1 MVQFIVFLLSV
12 GTASL
17 LFSKR
22 YKVIPLY
29 MFVVFLFTLDY
40 ANFYLK
46 IDSSLSGYMIK
57 IYAEILFLFTVVY
70 FFVRTS
76 KIGKAKN
83 VILVIFVF
91 VVVTIVIGMS
101 YNGVLNAIL
110 VWRSSILPIML
121 PLLLCYSKIVT
132 IDTMKKLMKFVCVLT
147 LLNTSLALFQY
158 ITFNGD
164 PQSSW
169 RYDFLV
175 DARQNNES
183 NTEERF
189 VTYQIVREDKLR
201 ASGVFVSALHYS
213 YLAALSAFY
222 VFLQM
227 MAVRKNKFIF
237 YSLYS
242 TLFIFFVAGML
253 ASQVR
258 ASLIMLA
265 LCLISYFFCTNR
277 SLDNIYFSVKKT
289 IALIVVS
296 YTALFAVL
304 FKFGAD
310 SLDASAAGR
319 APQYIKAI
327 SDFSVLGAGLG
338 KYRGQFDSDIVYG
351 VITFGVFYF
360 IIPLVFINLFKKA
373 YSKQVKQGYSNN
385 AIVILGFCVAI
396 SVAIVSLFQH
406 LSGSIFYY
414 VAWLLLITSATRKS
428 SNFSKSI
435 NQLPTIGSYS
445 NMVSK

>member
-1 MVQFIVFLLSV
+1 
-12 GTASL
+12 
-17 LFSKR
+17 
-22 YKVIPLY
+22 
-29 MFVVFLFTLDY
+29 
-40 ANFYLK
+40 
-46 IDSSLSGYMIK
+46 
-57 IYAEILFLFTVVY
+57 
-70 FFVRTS
+70 
-76 KIGKAKN
+76 
-83 VILVIFVF
+83 
-91 VVVTIVIGMS
+91 
-101 YNGVLNAIL
+101 
-110 VWRSSILPIML
+110 
-121 PLLLCYSKIVT
+121 
-132 IDTMKKLMKFVCVLT
+132 MKFVCVLT

-445 NMVSK
+445 RLCT